1 MTKQVRTSKNVSNGN
16 TMPSIKEQRN
26 GLKNGNKVCKSLSGC
41 LKVIAATWSDGYK
54 SAFSPYLSYQVIN
67 GRNVKDVLAACM
79 TETDGTAYY
88 TATRAVLDKD
98 GNKTEQR
105 ETYHKVIVNWS
116 PNALYRTLKE
126 KSEQVTK

>member
-1 MTKQVRTSKNVSNGN
+1 
-16 TMPSIKEQRN
+16 
-26 GLKNGNKVCKSLSGC
+26 
-41 LKVIAATWSDGYK
+41 
-54 SAFSPYLSYQVIN
+54 
-67 GRNVKDVLAACM
+67 M
-79 TETDGTAYY
+79 TETEGTAYY

-105 ETYHKVIVNWS
+105 ETYHKIIVNWS